1 MPALPIEPIDAFW
14 TRKLDELS
22 RVPMAPQIDPVAE
35 YCFDDVHTSCVTL
48 TSLGGIRVRGWLC
61 EPAAQLAPVPAVIEF
76 PRYDGEN
83 GPPIASA
90 RRGMVAFSLCP
101 RGQGISAELS
111 DLPLRT
117 QLVTGLES
125 PDGYYYTQ
133 AYCDCLRALDFI
145 ETLPTVD
152 PARVALQGGSQ
163 GGGLALAVAALAP
176 RPRVVAAAV
185 PFLCCFK
192 RAIDVPMEP
201 LSRFGECLR
210 RAGAPSRDQALAT
223 LAYVDLI
230 NLAHRI
236 ECPALV
242 SIHDADDVCLPET
255 IAPVFER
262 IRSKRM
268 LIRYPRMGHV
278 GNIDFARRALDWI
291 EEHV

>member
-1 MPALPIEPIDAFW
+1 MVAVLGRSATDGRRPSAQAGRRRGRHECAAGQDAGGEYLVLPALPIEPIDAFW

-22 RVPMAPQIDPVAE
+22 R
-35 YCFDDVHTSCVTL
+35 
-48 TSLGGIRVRGWLC
+48 
-61 EPAAQLAPVPAVIEF
+61 
-76 PRYDGEN
+76 
-83 GPPIASA
+83 
-90 RRGMVAFSLCP
+90 
-101 RGQGISAELS
+101 
-111 DLPLRT
+111 
-117 QLVTGLES
+117 
-125 PDGYYYTQ
+125 
-133 AYCDCLRALDFI
+133 
-145 ETLPTVD
+145 
-152 PARVALQGGSQ
+152 
-163 GGGLALAVAALAP
+163 
-176 RPRVVAAAV
+176 
-185 PFLCCFK
+185 
-192 RAIDVPMEP
+192 VPMEP